1 MEFTWCDFS
10 GSNIII
16 NFLLQHHAFLHRGH
30 FCEKT
35 KTNNIL
41 RKENFL
47 PLSTSLLS
55 QWYIA
60 ILQCV
65 LGVSSFLCVNT
76 STVCTGCKLVSMCE
90 HIYSDLWPLKCY
102 ASSLFPSLIF
112 TSIVFFWTQAFI
124 SRKFTRRF
132 LHGCGIFLDLFLIMI
147 CCFYFYAT
155 TMGPVT
161 IDNCKV
167 VT

>member
-1 MEFTWCDFS
+1 MEFFDTK
-10 GSNIII
+10 
-16 NFLLQHHAFLHRGH
+16 FLTPTSCFPSQRSF
-30 FCEKT
+30 
-35 KTNNIL
+35 L
-41 RKENFL
+41 RKNKDQQY
-47 PLSTSLLS
+47 SS
-55 QWYIA
+55 QREFSSIEHFTFIA
-60 ILQCV
+60 V
-65 LGVSSFLCVNT
+65 VHRYR
-76 STVCTGCKLVSMCE
+76 TVCTGCKLVSMCE
-90 HIYSDLWPLKCY
+90 HTLTDLPSLKCY